1 MLGAAQVFSANLA
14 ISLNSASS
22 SFAPQPTSA
31 HFPRASHAKEFPP
44 ASRIF
49 VRIKIARDE
58 DTKKPKGYAF
68 VQYSSQ
74 DEAVLAL
81 EHMDGKIIDG
91 RAIFVE
97 IAKPSCKRISCY
109 PITSG
114 PPQSTPKKPS
124 NLASVDGTS
133 EVRRMIISQSASLLR
148 WWLCSHHLF
157 CKNEDGCHVE

>member
-1 MLGAAQVFSANLA
+1 MKETTKQRYLSLSLSLSHLSYSTNQTSLKNAFSYFGKIA
-14 ISLNSASS
+14 
-22 SFAPQPTSA
+22 
-31 HFPRASHAKEFPP
+31 E
-44 ASRIF
+44 
-49 VRIKIARDE
+49 VKIARDE

-114 PPQSTPKKPS
+114 PPQPTPKKPS
-124 NLASVDGTS
+124 
-133 EVRRMIISQSASLLR
+133 
-148 WWLCSHHLF
+148 
-157 CKNEDGCHVE
+157 K